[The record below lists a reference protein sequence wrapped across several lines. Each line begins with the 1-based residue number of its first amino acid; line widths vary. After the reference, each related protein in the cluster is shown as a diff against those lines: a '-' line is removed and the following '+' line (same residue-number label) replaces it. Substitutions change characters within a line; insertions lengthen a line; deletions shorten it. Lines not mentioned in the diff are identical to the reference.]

1 LDGLT
6 WEVLGLGII
15 EKEKSIQYMLGAVLV
30 HILLFCVLLPSATYF
45 FERQTVRKVVEE
57 PCRLEHRIYGSRY
70 HKKNQNGLRTVHDV
84 FWMFL

>member
-1 LDGLT
+1 MEGAY
-6 WEVLGLGII
+6 GIRGRVGTARAGEGGPSLAKTQKFI
-15 EKEKSIQYMLGAVLV
+15 KRATRSGS
-30 HILLFCVLLPSATYF
+30 LFAYF
-45 FERQTVRKVVEE
+45 FGCQTVRKVVEE